1 VTTLIRFEVADGV
14 ARLTLDNPRRLN
26 AINAEMW
33 QALPGLL
40 GRVAEDPSI
49 RVLVLAGSGDRAFC
63 TGNDISE
70 FDTIR
75 ADPQA
80 AERYNAWQRAVATAL
95 QTLEKPVLAAL
106 HGYCL
111 GAGFEFALMSDFRL
125 CAADT
130 RIGIPAVRLGL
141 PYRLEDIE
149 KVVDVVGLAR
159 AREMVLLGRQY
170 AGEEVLSLGI
180 AQQLLPNLP
189 ALDTAVA
196 ALAQELAANA
206 PLSLRAAK
214 IAFRELSRRGG
225 PPDLKQVKAAE
236 DACYASADYAEGRR
250 ARLEKRSPV
259 FTGR

>member
-1 VTTLIRFEVADGV
+1 VTTLIRFDVTDGV
-14 ARLTLDNPRRLN
+14 ARLTFDHPRRLN

-40 GRVAEDPSI
+40 GRVAEDSSI
-49 RVLVLAGSGDRAFC
+49 RVLLLAGAGERAFC

-80 AERYNAWQRAVATAL
+80 AARYNSWQRDVTVAL
-95 QTLEKPVLAAL
+95 QGLEKPVIAAI

-111 GAGFEFALMSDFRL
+111 GAGLEFALMSDFRL
-125 CAADT
+125 CAADA

-141 PYRLEDIE
+141 PYRLEDIA
-149 KVVDVVGLAR
+149 KVIDVVGLAR

-170 AGEEVLSLGI
+170 DGEELLTLGLV
-180 AQQLLPNLP
+180 QRMLPDRT
-189 ALDTAVA
+189 ALDDA
-196 ALAQELAANA
+196 ASELAAELAANA
-206 PLSLRAAK
+206 PLSLMAAK
-214 IAFRELSRRGG
+214 IAFQELTRRDG
-225 PPDLKQVKAAE
+225 PPDLARAQVAA
-236 DACYASADYAEGRR
+236 DRCYASADYIEGRR
-250 ARLEKRSPV
+250 ARAEKRPPA

>member
-1 VTTLIRFEVADGV
+1 MSGLIHFEVTAGV

-26 AINAEMW
+26 AINAAMW

-40 GRVAEDPSI
+40 ARVAEDPAI
-49 RVLVLAGSGDRAFC
+49 RVLVLAGAGERAFC

-75 ADPQA
+75 ADPEA
-80 AERYNAWQRAVATAL
+80 AGRYNGWQRKVATAL
-95 QTLEKPVLAAL
+95 QTMEKPIVAAL

-111 GAGFEFALMSDFRL
+111 GAGFEFALMADFRL
-125 CAADT
+125 CTADA
-130 RIGIPAVRLGL
+130 RMGIPAVRLGL

-149 KVVDVVGLAR
+149 KVVAVVGLAR

-170 AGEEVLSLGI
+170 GGAELLSLGVV
-180 AQQLLPNLP
+180 AQLLPDIP
-189 ALDTAVA
+189 ALEAAVT

-206 PLSLRAAK
+206 PLSLKAAK
-214 IAFRELSRRGG
+214 IAFQELARRDA
-225 PPDLKQVKAAE
+225 PPDLARVQREE
-236 DACYASADYAEGRR
+236 DACYASADYAEGRL
-250 ARLEKRSPV
+250 AKQEKRAPV

>member
-1 VTTLIRFEVADGV
+1 MTTLIRFDVTDGV
-14 ARLTLDNPRRLN
+14 ARLTFDHPRRLN

-40 GRVAEDPSI
+40 ARVAEDSSI
-49 RVLVLAGSGDRAFC
+49 RVLLLAGAGERAFC

-80 AERYNAWQRAVATAL
+80 AARYNSWQHDVAVAL
-95 QTLEKPVLAAL
+95 QGLEKPVIAAI

-111 GAGFEFALMSDFRL
+111 GAGLEFALMSDFRL
-125 CAADT
+125 CAADA

-141 PYRLEDIE
+141 PYRLEDIA
-149 KVVDVVGLAR
+149 KVIDVVGLAR

-170 AGEEVLSLGI
+170 GGEELLTLGLV
-180 AQQLLPNLP
+180 QRMLPDRA
-189 ALDTAVA
+189 ALDNA
-196 ALAQELAANA
+196 ASELGAELAANA
-206 PLSLRAAK
+206 PLSLKAAK
-214 IAFRELSRRGG
+214 IAFQELTRRDGL
-225 PPDLKQVKAAE
+225 PDLARAQAAA
-236 DACYASADYAEGRR
+236 DRCYASDDYTEGRR
-250 ARLEKRSPV
+250 ARAEKRLPA

>member
-1 VTTLIRFEVADGV
+1 MTALIRFEVTEGV
-14 ARLTLDNPRRLN
+14 VRLTLDNPRRLN

-33 QALPGLL
+33 QALPSLL
-40 GRVAEDPSI
+40 ARVAEDPSI

-80 AERYNAWQRAVATAL
+80 AERYNAWQREVATAL

-125 CAADT
+125 CTVDT

-170 AGEEVLSLGI
+170 GGEELLSLGI
-180 AQQLLPNLP
+180 AQQLLPDLL
-189 ALDTAVA
+189 ALDTAVT

-206 PLSLRAAK
+206 PLSLQAAK
-214 IAFRELSRRGG
+214 IAFRELSLRGG
-225 PPDLKQVKAAE
+225 PPDLKKVKAAE
-236 DACYASADYAEGRR
+236 DACYASSDYAEGRR
-250 ARLEKRSPV
+250 AKLEKRRPV
-259 FTGR
+259 FMGR

>member
-1 VTTLIRFEVADGV
+1 MTAFLRFEVTEGI
-14 ARLTLDNPRRLN
+14 ARLTLDNARRLN
-26 AINAEMW
+26 AVNAEMW
-33 QALPGLL
+33 QALPELL
-40 GRVAEDPSI
+40 GRVATDPAI
-49 RVLVLAGSGDRAFC
+49 RVLVLAGAGDRAFC

-75 ADPQA
+75 ADPEA
-80 AERYNAWQRAVATAL
+80 ADRYNGWQRSVASAL
-95 QTLEKPVLAAL
+95 QTLEKPIVAAI

-125 CAADT
+125 CAGDT

-149 KVVDVVGLAR
+149 KVVKVVGLAR

-170 AGEEVLSLGI
+170 GGDELLALGVATQILPDI
-180 AQQLLPNLP
+180 A
-189 ALDTAVA
+189 ALDLAVS
-196 ALAQELAANA
+196 ALARELAANA
-206 PLSLRAAK
+206 PLSLRAAR
-214 IAFRELSRRGG
+214 IAFAELFRPDST
-225 PPDLKQVKAAE
+225 PDLARVKAAE

-250 ARLEKRSPV
+250 AKAERRAPA